1 MYSRHRGLAG
11 WLLEEELRRKK
22 NPQIQRKQAASELEL
37 ERRSILNA
45 MKYRDPERGGAART
59 HANQSAQ
66 PITLALFAANLT
78 DAMSAKSDVIESVS
92 T

>member
-1 MYSRHRGLAG
+1 MAG

-45 MKYRDPERGGAART
+45 MKYRDPERGGGGSDPR
-59 HANQSAQ
+59 QS
-66 PITLALFAANLT
+66 ISLT
-78 DAMSAKSDVIESVS
+78 NHLGLIFCKFDRSIVSKSDVIESVS